1 MQISLRATSIQRPS
15 GNAERRVSKIEEAWA
30 EALLRSPS
38 GDVPMWGQME
48 ETDDCCGFVTA
59 KQEVPSL
66 RVAWH
71 GSYQVNRVQMQ
82 IKSKD
87 QSTH

>member
-1 MQISLRATSIQRPS
+1 MSC
-15 GNAERRVSKIEEAWA
+15 IEEAWA
-30 EALLRSPS
+30 EALLRLPS

-48 ETDDCCGFVTA
+48 ETDDWCGFVIA

-71 GSYQVNRVQMQ
+71 GSCEVNRVQTQ